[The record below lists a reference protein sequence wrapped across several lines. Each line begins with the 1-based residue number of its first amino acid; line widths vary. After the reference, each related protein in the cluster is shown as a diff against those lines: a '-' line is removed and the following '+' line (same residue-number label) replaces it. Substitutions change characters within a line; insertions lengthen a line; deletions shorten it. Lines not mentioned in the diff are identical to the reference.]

1 MKPVRVAFVAL
12 SLVLVSGVANA
23 QQAAQQGPPRMP
35 HPAAGKEQCLTCHA
49 RTTPPANANINVV
62 PANHNFPVTACAMCH
77 RPVENAPPAI
87 PHATT
92 EAFAQCKTCHVANSP
107 MGAPAPPASHA
118 NYNIAICGM
127 CHTPRA
133 ARPS

>member
-12 SLVLVSGVANA
+12 AFALASGVANA
-23 QQAAQQGPPRMP
+23 QQPAQQGPPRMP
-35 HPAAGKEQCLTCHA
+35 HLAAGKEQCLTCHA
-49 RTTPPANANINVV
+49 RVENANPNIKVV
-62 PANHNFPVTACAMCH
+62 PASHTYPVTACAMCH
-77 RPVENAPPAI
+77 RPPENPPPAI

-92 EAFAQCKTCHVANSP
+92 EAFAQCRTCHVANSP

-118 NYNIAICGM
+118 NYNIAICAM

-133 ARPS
+133 S

>member
-1 MKPVRVAFVAL
+1 MKPVRIAFVAFAL
-12 SLVLVSGVANA
+12 ALASGAANA
-23 QQAAQQGPPRMP
+23 QQPSPPRMA

-49 RTTPPANANINVV
+49 RTDSANPMIKPV
-62 PANHNFPVTACAMCH
+62 PASHNFPVTACAMCH
-77 RPVENAPPAI
+77 QPPEHAPPQI

-92 EAFAQCKTCHVANSP
+92 EAFAQCRTCHVANSP

-118 NYNIAICGM
+118 NYNVPICQM

-133 ARPS
+133 S

>member
-1 MKPVRVAFVAL
+1 MKPVRIAFVAL
-12 SLVLVSGVANA
+12 SLAVVSGVASA
-23 QQAAQQGPPRMP
+23 QQAAQQGPPRMA

-49 RTTPPANANINVV
+49 RTETPNPNIKPV
-62 PANHNFPVTACAMCH
+62 PASHNFPVTACAMCH
-77 RPVENAPPAI
+77 QAPEHAPPQI

-92 EAFAQCKTCHVANSP
+92 EAFAQCRTCHVANSP

-118 NYNIAICGM
+118 NYNIAICQM

-133 ARPS
+133 S